1 MSTTRKGNSA
11 KKGQRHQNS
20 WTYKPGLHRTG
31 KQRAQDAVSLP
42 LCGLC
47 ARCKEKIEWKR
58 KYDKYKPLSA
68 PRKWYVH
75 QQFLFTV
82 LSLPSSPS
90 SIMCGDHKVK
100 QAYYHLCQDC
110 SREKG
115 VCSKCGKVE
124 EIAERCDSTYEP
136 F

>member
-1 MSTTRKGNSA
+1 MSTSRKGDST
-11 KKGQRHQNS
+11 KRGQRHQNS

-31 KQRAQDAVSLP
+31 KQGAVSLP

-75 QQFLFTV
+75 QQLYHVLKYRGGEEGSLMHCVLLPPHFLTIQYSV
-82 LSLPSSPS
+82 W
-90 SIMCGDHKVK
+90 
-100 QAYYHLCQDC
+100 
-110 SREKG
+110 
-115 VCSKCGKVE
+115 
-124 EIAERCDSTYEP
+124 
-136 F
+136 